1 MTITAAQVANRVRAQ
16 AAQQPQLLP
25 ASISIARRNAGR
37 RSQTPR
43 PSWARKPGNNRDSYL
58 ADTDLVARIREYT
71 MLGDAAGDAYAA
83 LIRTHGF
90 RHTVDMLVQACDHGV
105 DAVTDAPPELV
116 ALIREMEQVPG
127 WLDRRLVEEGAAYER
142 NSTANI
148 APWLVRGAFIA
159 TFLNKYS
166 ALPMALTGTLGH
178 ATAARRVK
186 ETATFFATTALPGAL
201 ERYGPGFKA
210 AAMVRLMHSM
220 VRVNLLSREGLWD
233 AQTYGMPIPQ
243 LDQMPAGLIPIYF
256 LSLDVLKD
264 GRTSFNRLERARV
277 ELARY
282 RCYLLGLP
290 EDLLADTPE
299 AIVRIWRTRSATL
312 RYEYDDAVCGGL
324 LRATMEAELS
334 TDPSLIGRIK
344 RRLERSVSRV
354 FFVKLFLE
362 GDAERAASV
371 GVPITGADRLIYEAE
386 LVDPADDR
394 LRGFGGAHAL
404 MIALISE
411 RGGFTEAVRA
421 CGPSWPLAR
430 ALRSADGSRRTRRD
444 RPGRT
449 GVFRC
454 LHRFGAPRCH
464 RRRDR
469 TRQPARE
476 RDHHAA
482 VRRSTRADR
491 AR

>member
-1 MTITAAQVANRVRAQ
+1 MTITIADVATRVRTQ
-16 AAQQPQLLP
+16 AVDQPALFGRLDFEQAP
-25 ASISIARRNAGR
+25 RR
-37 RSQTPR
+37 
-43 PSWARKPGNNRDSYL
+43 WAAEADAETELGRKPGNNRDTYL
-58 ADTDLVARIREYT
+58 ADADLVARIREYT
-71 MLGDAAGDAYAA
+71 MLGDRTGDAYAA
-83 LIRTHGF
+83 LIRSLGF
-90 RHTVDMLVQACDHGV
+90 RRTVDLLTEACDKGV
-105 DAVTDAPPELV
+105 EVVADAPPELV
-116 ALIREMEQVPG
+116 ALIREMEQVPD

-201 ERYGPGFKA
+201 ERFGPGFKA

-220 VRVNLLSREGLWD
+220 VRVNLLSRPGLWD
-233 AQTYGMPIPQ
+233 ADTYGMPIPQ

-299 AIVRIWRTRSATL
+299 GVVRIWRTRSATL
-312 RYEYDDAVCGGL
+312 RYEYDDAICGGL
-324 LRATMEAELS
+324 LRATMGAELS
-334 TDPSLIGRIK
+334 TEPSLLGRIK

-371 GVPITGADRLIYEAE
+371 GVPITGTDRLIYGAMMLALAGRMTAFTIASKIPVLRDLADAH
-386 LVDPADDR
+386 LVAK
-394 LRGFGGAHAL
+394 
-404 MIALISE
+404 IE
-411 RGGFTEAVRA
+411 RQ
-421 CGPSWPLAR
+421 LAR
-430 ALRSADGSRRTRRD
+430 YGRAEFTSDAASY
-444 RPGRT
+444 RP
-449 GVFRC
+449 
-454 LHRFGAPRCH
+454 AM
-464 RRRDR
+464 
-469 TRQPARE
+469 A
-476 RDHHAA
+476 
-482 VRRSTRADR
+482 
-491 AR
+491 